1 MVSEHPDLTRVLLL
15 VAAGVIVLAG
25 ATVDLYLAFLFQRRS
40 APLALPAL
48 PELRRRPFTYL
59 HALQVLLITLL
70 FAVPSLFQKATAHS
84 SPSSAMLILGSL
96 LYALTALLIVAF
108 CLSTSGATFRSAFHT
123 GACGARRAIKRGAL
137 YGLASLPPV
146 LLLSHVMSTLAEV
159 FGYDTRPQEVFDWFG
174 DPAVSWGTRICLMAA
189 AVVFAPMAEEA
200 LFRGIL
206 FPALLKNR
214 GFAAA
219 ALLTG
224 TYFALVHFHAISLL
238 PLLALSV
245 AFSSAYAA
253 TGSLLTP
260 ITMHALF
267 NATSIVL
274 YYATEAP

>member
-1 MVSEHPDLTRVLLL
+1 MVAENPDLTRLLL
-15 VAAGVIVLAG
+15 LFAAGGIVLAG
-25 ATVDLYLAFLFQRRS
+25 ATIDLYLAFLLQRRS
-40 APLALPAL
+40 ATFAFPAL
-48 PELRRRPFTYL
+48 PSLRQRPFSHL

-70 FAVPSLFQKATAHS
+70 FAVPSLFQKAGPRT
-84 SPSSAMLILGSL
+84 PSSAMLISGSV
-96 LYALTALLIVAF
+96 LYALTALLIVTF
-108 CLSTSGATFRSAFHT
+108 CLSTAGATFRSAFHT
-123 GACGARRAIKRGAL
+123 GACSVRRALGQGVL
-137 YGLASLPPV
+137 YGLASLPPI
-146 LLLSHVMSTLAEV
+146 LLLSHVMSTVTEAL
-159 FGYDTRPQEVFDWFG
+159 GYDARPQEVFDWFG
-174 DPAVSWGTRICLMAA
+174 NAEIPWATRICLMVA

-214 GFAAA
+214 RFAAA

-224 TYFALVHFHAISLL
+224 TYFALVHFHAVSLL

-260 ITMHALF
+260 IVMHALF

-274 YYATEAP
+274 YYATEAS